1 MTDKL
6 STAQGILLR
15 RIAETGDEPFEIAPR
30 ARATAVILARRGLL
44 TGESDLWSLTQ
55 EGRTA
60 IGLTPQ
66 PVPPGDSQ
74 APDVSVEASPPVSGR
89 VPKPGTKAATVI
101 EMLGRPD
108 GVTVAQISD
117 ATAWLPHSV
126 RGFMAGALKKTHG
139 LAATS
144 EAGEGGRLYR
154 LTGAAS

>member
-6 STAQGILLR
+6 SSAQGVLLR
-15 RIAETGDEPFEIAPR
+15 RIAGAGDQPFEIAPR
-30 ARATAVILARRGLL
+30 ARATAVILAGRGLL
-44 TGESDLWSLTQ
+44 TGEGDLWTITP

-60 IGLTPQ
+60 IGFPPQ
-66 PVPPGDSQ
+66 QGLAKDPAAEV
-74 APDVSVEASPPVSGR
+74 SPPVSGR
-89 VPKPGTKAATVI
+89 APKPGTKAATVI

-117 ATAWLPHSV
+117 ATSWLPHSV
-126 RGFMAGALKKTHG
+126 RGFLAGALKKTHG